1 MLSRL
6 IANWVYGGSMAG
18 VMLLILL
25 PVFSQNWSVL
35 EMLNFLHL
43 PAYMLHQWEEHDA
56 DRFRLFVNK
65 EIGQGRDVLSPFAV
79 FIINIPGVWGVLS
92 ATILLTH
99 FAHPGFALIAVWVV
113 LINGLAH
120 VGQAITMKQ
129 YNPGLITAA
138 LFFLPLSIVTYQ
150 QLWETEAGS
159 IPFQM
164 TGLVISLAIH
174 AAIIRHVIRYRQRP
188 PATRY

>member
-6 IANWVYGGSMAG
+6 IANWVYGGAIAG

-25 PVFSQNWSVL
+25 PVFSQNWSTL
-35 EMLNFLHL
+35 EILTFLHL

-65 EIGQGRDVLSPFAV
+65 EIGQGQEVLSPLAV

-99 FAHPGFALIAVWVV
+99 FAHPGFAMIAAWVV
-113 LINGLAH
+113 LLNGLAH
-120 VGQAITMKQ
+120 VGQAIAMKR
-129 YNPGLITAA
+129 YNPGLLTAA
-138 LFFLPLSIVTYQ
+138 LFFLPLSIFALTQ
-150 QLWETEAGS
+150 SWGTEAGS
-159 IPFQM
+159 IAFQII
-164 TGLVISLAIH
+164 GLAISLAIH
-174 AAIIRHVIRYRQRP
+174 AAIIWHVMRNRQRQS
-188 PATRY
+188 ATRH

>member
-6 IANWVYGGSMAG
+6 ISNWVYGGSMAG

-25 PVFSQNWSVL
+25 PVFSQNWSVIEIL
-35 EMLNFLHL
+35 AFLHL

-56 DRFRLFVNK
+56 DRFRRFVNR
-65 EIGQGRDVLSPFAV
+65 EIGQGTDVLSPLAV

-99 FAHPGFALIAVWVV
+99 FVHPGFALIAAWVV

-120 VGQAITMKQ
+120 IGQAIAMKR
-129 YNPGLITAA
+129 YNPGLMTAA
-138 LFFLPLSIVTYQ
+138 LFFMPLSVVTLKQ
-150 QLWETEAGS
+150 AWETEAGS
-159 IPFQM
+159 FVFQII
-164 TGLVISLAIH
+164 GLAISLAIH
-174 AAIIRHVIRYRQRP
+174 AAIIRYVMRNRRRP
-188 PATRY
+188 SATRQ

>member
-1 MLSRL
+1 
-6 IANWVYGGSMAG
+6 MAG

-25 PVFSQNWSVL
+25 PVFSQNWPLL
-35 EMLNFLHL
+35 EILTFLHL

-65 EIGQGRDVLSPFAV
+65 EIGQGREVLSPLAV

-99 FAHPGFALIAVWVV
+99 FVDPGFALIAVWVV

-120 VGQAITMKQ
+120 FGQAIAMKR
-129 YNPGLITAA
+129 YNPGLMTAA
-138 LFFLPLSIVTYQ
+138 LFFLPQSLFTLKESWVTG
-150 QLWETEAGS
+150 AGT
-159 IPFQM
+159 ITFQII
-164 TGLVISLAIH
+164 GLAISLAIH
-174 AAIIRHVIRYRQRP
+174 AAIIWHVMRKRQGPTPTRH
-188 PATRY
+188 